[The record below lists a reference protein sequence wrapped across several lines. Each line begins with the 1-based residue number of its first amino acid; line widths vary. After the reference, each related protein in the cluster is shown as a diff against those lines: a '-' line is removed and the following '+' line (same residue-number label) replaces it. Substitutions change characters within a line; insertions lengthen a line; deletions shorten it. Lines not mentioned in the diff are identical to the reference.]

1 MNKRFKSFL
10 VVAALAATTV
20 AQVQY
25 VNPMIGTDGMGHTF
39 PGACVPFGIVQLSP
53 DTDTI
58 PHNVNGTYQKPNIDL
73 FEMAKQQNNQ
83 PARFCDTEA
92 GKNIPAIKVNI
103 SEEGLRALH
112 GSKMKG
118 SVDIQ
123 KQTEELKYISE
134 HQPVE
139 SFTNRLSRVMQNS
152 FVQFIEDNS
161 DKKLTIEKKGEIL
174 LEEFRGICDEITS
187 GYEEGNRVRFISD
200 DSTEDGYR
208 KLSKEDE
215 LSILL
220 SEFSDFVELRFG
232 KEHQER
238 SIKEANAL
246 NDMQKI
252 KQQLG
257 YGDVKYYEPEYIPD
271 GFVESLIKNANQ
283 YVYNQK

>member
-1 MNKRFKSFL
+1 MAVYL
-10 VVAALAATTV
+10 
-20 AQVQY
+20 Y
-25 VNPMIGTDGMGHTF
+25 G
-39 PGACVPFGIVQLSP
+39 
-53 DTDTI
+53 
-58 PHNVNGTYQKPNIDL
+58 NVKGSYQKPNIDL

-83 PARFCDTEA
+83 PVRFCDTEA

-139 SFTNRLSRVMQNS
+139 SFTNRLSRAMQNS
-152 FVQFIEDNS
+152 FVQFIEDNT
-161 DKKLTIEKKGEIL
+161 DEKLTIEKKGEIL
-174 LEEFRGICDEITS
+174 LEEFRGICDEITY
-187 GYEEGNRVRFISD
+187 GYKEGNRVRFIAD

-220 SEFSDFVELRFG
+220 SEFTDFVELRFG

-246 NDMQKI
+246 NDMRKI

-257 YGDVKYYEPEYIPD
+257 YGDIKYYEPEYIPD
-271 GFVESLIKNANQ
+271 GFVENLIKAANQ
-283 YVYNQK
+283 YVDSQK

>member
-1 MNKRFKSFL
+1 MAVRL
-10 VVAALAATTV
+10 
-20 AQVQY
+20 Y
-25 VNPMIGTDGMGHTF
+25 G
-39 PGACVPFGIVQLSP
+39 
-53 DTDTI
+53 
-58 PHNVNGTYQKPNIDL
+58 NVNGTYQKPNIDL

-83 PARFCDTEA
+83 PVRFCDTEA

-112 GSKMKG
+112 GSKLKG

-139 SFTNRLSRVMQNS
+139 SFTNRLSRAMQDS
-152 FVQFIEDNS
+152 YVQFIEDNFNEN
-161 DKKLTIEKKGEIL
+161 LTIEKKGEIL
-174 LEEFRGICDEITS
+174 LKEFREICDEITS
-187 GYEEGNRVRFISD
+187 GYEEGNRVRFIAD

-208 KLSKEDE
+208 KLSEEDE

-220 SEFSDFVELRFG
+220 SEFNAFVESRFG

-252 KQQLG
+252 KQELG
-257 YGDVKYYEPEYIPD
+257 YGDIKHYEPEYIPD
-271 GFVESLIKNANQ
+271 GFVENLIKVAKQ
-283 YVYNQK
+283 YVNNQK

>member
-1 MNKRFKSFL
+1 MAVHL
-10 VVAALAATTV
+10 
-20 AQVQY
+20 Y
-25 VNPMIGTDGMGHTF
+25 G
-39 PGACVPFGIVQLSP
+39 
-53 DTDTI
+53 
-58 PHNVNGTYQKPNIDL
+58 NVNGTYQKPNIDL
-73 FEMAKQQNNQ
+73 FELAKQQNNQ
-83 PARFCDTEA
+83 PVRFCDTEA

-161 DKKLTIEKKGEIL
+161 DEKLTIEKKGEIL

-187 GYEEGNRVRFISD
+187 VYDGGNRVRFIE
-200 DSTEDGYR
+200 DSTTEDGYR

-220 SEFSDFVELRFG
+220 SEFCNFIEGRFG
-232 KEHQER
+232 KEHQEE
-238 SIKEANAL
+238 SEKVAKIV
-246 NDMQKI
+246 NDLQKV
-252 KQQLG
+252 KQEMG
-257 YGDVKYYEPEYIPD
+257 RGDIRYYEPEYIPSD
-271 GFVESLIKNANQ
+271 FVEKLLKAASE
-283 YVYNQK
+283 YVKA